1 MQKIRKVI
9 CGVSGGVDSA
19 VSALLLKRRG
29 KCVGDNREFGCR
41 KILSHAILEVPLT
54 REHARLQFFGDARTI
69 IQRFSIH
76 TR

>member
-1 MQKIRKVI
+1 MQKIRRVI

-41 KILSHAILEVPLT
+41 GARSNAI
-54 REHARLQFFGDARTI
+54 
-69 IQRFSIH
+69 
-76 TR
+76 